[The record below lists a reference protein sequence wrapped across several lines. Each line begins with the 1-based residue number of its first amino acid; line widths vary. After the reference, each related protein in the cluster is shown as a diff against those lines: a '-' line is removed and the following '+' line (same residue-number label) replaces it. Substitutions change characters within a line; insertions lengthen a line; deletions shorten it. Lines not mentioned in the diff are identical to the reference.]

1 MFLKSIFNKN
11 KKKIQKKF
19 KFDINKWMDLTK
31 EERLLIDS
39 REKDQTMKKKQA
51 LLKLIREEYIKIKNK
66 KK

>member
-11 KKKIQKKF
+11 KKKIQKQF

>member
-1 MFLKSIFNKN
+1 MFFKSIFNKN
-11 KKKIQKKF
+11 KKKVKKQF
-19 KFDINKWMDLTK
+19 KFDINNWMDLTK

-66 KK
+66 K